1 MMKNQ
6 AFRTITLLSLFCI
19 LAATSAYAQ
28 SADRISMK
36 IPFNFIAGEKTL
48 PAGEYIVRSDFPSR
62 VTLIRTADG
71 RREHTTILTMPV
83 PPETTPFTA
92 KLVFHRY
99 GDQYFLHQVW
109 TPASERGGQL
119 SQSRAERAK
128 ANELASGISKR
139 QLVTVVGKQ

>member
-1 MMKNQ
+1 MKKQ
-6 AFRTITLLSLFCI
+6 AFTTIALLSLFSI

-36 IPFNFIAGEKTL
+36 IPFSFVVGEKTL
-48 PAGEYIVRSDFPSR
+48 PAGEYIVRNTISSR
-62 VTLIRTADG
+62 VTLIRNADG
-71 RREHTTILTMPV
+71 RRVHTTILTMPV

-119 SQSRAERAK
+119 SQSQAERAMAK
-128 ANELASGISKR
+128 EVARGISEH

>member
-1 MMKNQ
+1 MKNQ

-36 IPFNFIAGEKTL
+36 IPFNFIVGEKTL
-48 PAGEYIVRSDFPSR
+48 PAGEYIVRSTFSSR
-62 VTLIRTADG
+62 VTLIRTANG
-71 RREHTTILTMPV
+71 RRVHTTILTMPV
-83 PPETTPFTA
+83 PPENTPFTA

-99 GDQYFLHQVW
+99 GNQHFLYQVW

-119 SQSRAERAK
+119 SQSQAERAIAK
-128 ANELASGISKR
+128 ELARGVSEH
-139 QLVTVVGKQ
+139 QLVTVVGQ